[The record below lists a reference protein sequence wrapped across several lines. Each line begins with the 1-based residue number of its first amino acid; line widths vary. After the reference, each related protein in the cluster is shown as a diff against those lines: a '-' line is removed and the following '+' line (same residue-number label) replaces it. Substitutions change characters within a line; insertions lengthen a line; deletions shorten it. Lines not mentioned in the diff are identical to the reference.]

1 MNKLKM
7 ENELLIRKIAWSFS
21 TSTGLEFDDLF
32 QEASLAYLEAL
43 KTYDPDKGRI
53 TTHLW
58 HCVHNQLKNYL
69 KLQNKEKVLSIEDVE
84 IGKTVNNI
92 PFWEEL
98 NSEAQEIAEVVL
110 DSPKDFLN
118 VPADEA
124 QIQLTKIMLQKGWN
138 WIKICSGIKNLRAI
152 YA

>member
-1 MNKLKM
+1 M

-58 HCVHNQLKNYL
+58 HCTHNRLKNYI
-69 KLQNKEKVLSIEDVE
+69 KEQEKEKVLSIEDVE

-98 NSEAQEIAEVVL
+98 NREAQEIAEVVL